1 MADTVWIDNMRQI
14 MMKAVDAGEPC
25 DILQGE
31 VVSAAPPEVRLNQKI
46 TLSGPQLILPQY
58 LTDHTVDMD
67 IPGVGSVTVTVKGA
81 LKTGDVVFML
91 QKRGGQQYLIMARR

>member
-1 MADTVWIDNMRQI
+1 MADTAWIDNMRQI

-31 VVSAAPPEVRLNQKI
+31 VISNAPLAVRLNQKI
-46 TLSGPQLILPQY
+46 TLSGPQLLLPQY
-58 LTDHTVDMD
+58 LTDHAVKMD
-67 IPGVGSVTVTVKGA
+67 IPGIGSVTVTVKGA
-81 LKTGDVVFML
+81 LKAGEVVFML